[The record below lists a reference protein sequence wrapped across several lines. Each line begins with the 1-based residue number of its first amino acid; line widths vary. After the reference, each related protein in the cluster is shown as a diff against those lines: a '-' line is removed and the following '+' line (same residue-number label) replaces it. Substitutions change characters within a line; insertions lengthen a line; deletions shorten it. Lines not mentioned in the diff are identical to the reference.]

1 MYPFSM
7 SSNGGFKEYFRGFS
21 VAMLPGQE
29 REDVE
34 KGGKIIMPPNA
45 LEALTRLN
53 VTYPMLFKL
62 RNPKSKR
69 ITHCGVLEFVA
80 DDDNVYLPH
89 WMMMN
94 LSLEEGGRV
103 EVESASLPVAT
114 FSRFQPQCPDFLD
127 IYNPK
132 AVLENT
138 LRGFACLTAGDII
151 NIKYNQKNYEL
162 SVLETQPGDAV
173 SIIECDMN
181 VDFAPP
187 VGYVEPQV
195 EKPPEPEEEEM
206 VTDVF
211 VPFSGAGVRLDGKT
225 KKRNDLSPLPKRVST
240 VRGIPDNDW
249 TVGTLV
255 FMRNV
260 RPKETAEKK
269 DEEKFQP
276 FSGAGNSLS

>member
-7 SSNGGFKEYFRGFS
+7 SSNGGFKEYYSGFS

-34 KGGKIIMPPNA
+34 KGGKIIMPPTA
-45 LEALTRLN
+45 LETLTRLN
-53 VTYPMLFKL
+53 ITYPMLFKL
-62 RNPKSKR
+62 RNPKTKR

-80 DDDNVYLPH
+80 DEEKIYLPH

-94 LSLEEGGRV
+94 LTLEEGDRV
-103 EVESASLPVAT
+103 EVESTSLPVAT
-114 FSRFQPQCPDFLD
+114 FSRFQPQSPDFLD

-162 SVLETQPGDAV
+162 SVLETQPGSAV

-187 VGYVEPQV
+187 LGYVEPQAV
-195 EKPPEPEEEEM
+195 IAEESEEEELA
-206 VTDVF
+206 TNAF
-211 VPFSGAGVRLDGKT
+211 IPFTGAGIRLDGK
-225 KKRNDLSPLPKRVST
+225 KKKQSDLSPVPKRISS
-240 VRGIPDNDW
+240 VRGIPDYDW
-249 TVGTLV
+249 KVGTLV

-260 RPKETAEKK
+260 RPKASEKK
-269 DEEKFQP
+269 DEKFEA
-276 FSGAGNSLS
+276 FSGEGNSLS

>member
-1 MYPFSM
+1 MFPFNM
-7 SSNGGFKEYFRGFS
+7 SPGVGFKEYYSGYS

-34 KGGKIIMPPNA
+34 RGGKIIMPPSA
-45 LEALTRLN
+45 LETLTRLN
-53 VTYPMLFKL
+53 ISYPMLFRLKNP
-62 RNPKSKR
+62 RNRR

-80 DDDNVYLPH
+80 DEERVYLPH
-89 WMMMN
+89 WMMNN
-94 LSLEEGGRV
+94 LTLEEGDRV
-103 EVESASLPVAT
+103 EVESTSLPVAT
-114 FSRFQPQCPDFLD
+114 FSKFQPLSADFLD

-138 LRGFACLTAGDII
+138 LRVFACLTTGDVI

-187 VGYVEPQV
+187 LGYVEPEDV
-195 EKPPEPEEEEM
+195 PPEEPEEEEEDI
-206 VTDVF
+206 TNSF
-211 VPFSGAGVRLDGKT
+211 VAFSGVGHRLDGKQ
-225 KKRNDLSPLPKRVST
+225 KKPSDLSPTPKRHST
-240 VRGIPDNDW
+240 KRGIPDYNW
-249 TVGTLV
+249 KVGTLV

-260 RPKETAEKK
+260 RPKASEKK
-269 DEEKFQP
+269 ADDFQP
-276 FSGAGNSLS
+276 FSGSGNPMN